1 MTVGYLIFCVTLSTI
16 LGYNRPDWMVVE
28 VHLVLSA
35 LMSFCLLPTWRWVM
49 HKQRAAIPFAPGIG
63 LFYFFWFGYAAYSDA
78 ELYATVSVSDL
89 STETALLI
97 LAAVLSMAIGWRLA
111 LIGRQ
116 PPNLSDGESEDPS
129 TLARAWDNGTQIDK
143 LGTLMLAGFVVARVT
158 GLFYELTW

>member
-1 MTVGYLIFCVTLSTI
+1 MTVLFLIFCVTLSTV

-28 VHLVLSA
+28 THLALSA

-49 HKQRAAIPFAPGIG
+49 QKQRTAIPFAPAIG

-97 LAAVLSMAIGWRLA
+97 LAAVLSMAIGWRFA
-111 LIGRQ
+111 LIGRR
-116 PPNLSDGESEDPS
+116 PPEFPMANQKTRRL
-129 TLARAWDNGTQIDK
+129 
-143 LGTLMLAGFVVARVT
+143 
-158 GLFYELTW
+158 